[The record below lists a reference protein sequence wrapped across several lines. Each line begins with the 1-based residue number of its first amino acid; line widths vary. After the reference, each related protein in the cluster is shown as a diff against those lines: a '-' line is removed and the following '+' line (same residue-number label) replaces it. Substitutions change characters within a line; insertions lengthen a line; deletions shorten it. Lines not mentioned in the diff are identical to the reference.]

1 MFTNLRQRK
10 KITDMKRLL
19 FIVALCLPLLSMAK
33 KHDDTPYLKGAVP
46 EQNGIVT
53 FQKTFKVP
61 NKSKQAIYQI
71 MKPWLQKL
79 VDESIPAPGNY
90 ARMNMDTPDTLV
102 AKVCEYQVYTKKFLN
117 LDRSRYRYTL
127 SVVID
132 EGKVTITQ
140 SGLAWYYSED
150 QEGNNGIIYR
160 AEEWIN
166 DKYALNK
173 AGTKLLPRSGKFRRK
188 TVDRANELFE
198 SAMDAFEPTPAQQ
211 PAQQPVKKVR
221 TGVVEE

>member
-1 MFTNLRQRK
+1 
-10 KITDMKRLL
+10 MKRIL
-19 FIVALCLPLLSMAK
+19 FIIALCLPILVVAK
-33 KHDDTPYLKGAVP
+33 KRDDSPYLKGAVP

-53 FQKTFKVP
+53 FQKSFRVP
-61 NKSKQAIYQI
+61 GKSKQAIYAI
-71 MKPWLQKL
+71 LKPWLQNL
-79 VDESIPAPGNY
+79 VDASIPAPGNY

-117 LDRSRYRYTL
+117 LDRSRYRYTMA
-127 SVVID
+127 VCIE
-132 EGKVTITQ
+132 EGKVTLIQ
-140 SGLAWYYSED
+140 SGLAWYYGED
-150 QEGNNGIIYR
+150 QEGNNGTIYR

-198 SAMDAFEPTPAQQ
+198 SAMDAFEPAKAPVTE
-211 PAQQPVKKVR
+211 PVKKVR
-221 TGVVEE
+221 TGVVED